1 VASLHSGVET
11 DSDSPQPE
19 TIHGGPGSSV
29 AGGLLGL
36 AAAGAVVAQLSH
48 PAAVALSVFGL
59 ARTGYSAVFGKGR
72 DVSFPTDT
80 SIQIRLAPGAS
91 EKKK

>member
-1 VASLHSGVET
+1 
-11 DSDSPQPE
+11 
-19 TIHGGPGSSV
+19 
-29 AGGLLGL
+29 
-36 AAAGAVVAQLSH
+36 LSH
-48 PAAVALSVFGL
+48 PAAVALSAFGL